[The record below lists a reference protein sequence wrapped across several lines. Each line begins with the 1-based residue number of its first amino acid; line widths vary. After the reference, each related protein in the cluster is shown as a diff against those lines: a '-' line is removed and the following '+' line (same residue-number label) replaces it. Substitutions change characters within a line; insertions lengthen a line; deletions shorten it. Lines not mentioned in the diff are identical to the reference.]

1 MKADV
6 VSLLSGDP
14 AIAAHFG
21 TRIRWM
27 QRDQAAGGLPSL
39 VLNVVGGA
47 AGLTNAGPDGYR
59 MNRLQVDVYAAAS
72 ADGATSAEALT
83 VAGADLVMGRLHGFE
98 GVVGATHFL
107 GIIFGSERTTF
118 DGSGAA
124 AEDRVARVSLDF
136 FVHWRTAP

>member
-39 VLNVVGGA
+39 VVNVVGGA

-72 ADGATSAEALT
+72 ADGCAGT
-83 VAGADLVMGRLHGFE
+83 VQADRE
-98 GVVGATHFL
+98 
-107 GIIFGSERTTF
+107 TTNGQRR
-118 DGSGAA
+118 DQ
-124 AEDRVARVSLDF
+124 R
-136 FVHWRTAP
+136 